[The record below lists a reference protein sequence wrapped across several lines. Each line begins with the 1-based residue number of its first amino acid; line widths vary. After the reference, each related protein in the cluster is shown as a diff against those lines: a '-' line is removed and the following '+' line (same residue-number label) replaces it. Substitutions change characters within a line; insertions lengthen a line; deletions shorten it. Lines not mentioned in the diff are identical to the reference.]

1 MQTHLKPAQHLD
13 AVISW
18 RDIIIRGV
26 WTSPPVRHLIPEA
39 IGFLLVLGELFLPQ
53 FHAAVGFLQGR
64 HQLGVAVL
72 QSEQLSLQV
81 DLAHGPD
88 GESQNKK
95 AQRLAF
101 NWGTSRYCSVV
112 KATPARA
119 WEPETVG

>member
-1 MQTHLKPAQHLD
+1 MQNHLKPAQHLD
-13 AVISW
+13 TVISW
-18 RDIIIRGV
+18 RDIILRGM
-26 WTSPPVRHLIPEA
+26 WSSPPVRHLISEA

-88 GESQNKK
+88 SESQTKK
-95 AQRLAF
+95 
-101 NWGTSRYCSVV
+101 CSV
-112 KATPARA
+112 
-119 WEPETVG
+119 